1 MELGF
6 NSDPAFTKWVVGK
19 GLLHE
24 KFVLVDI
31 GVFGGENPGW
41 DVLGDHL
48 LVHGFDAGKEAID
61 ALSRRKGG
69 DRAQYHWCAIGNE
82 DGERDFFVNP
92 DDPTQSSFS
101 RPGTNCSA
109 DGKGRYETR
118 RVPVRS
124 LDSLLTAGEIP
135 APDFLKVDVEGS
147 EKQVLHGAARCL
159 SERLLGIETET
170 NFNASPDYP
179 NTHIGLVQECIV
191 PHGFQMFDL
200 NFHRAPRAS
209 FENAQQAR
217 GLRRL
222 AYHQTSRPSSFNVL
236 FCRDLAA
243 EAAGLQFPVATRSP
257 RNADEIIKAM
267 VILEL
272 YRLTDVAFDTARRLA
287 GDLGTRLDVDKACSL
302 LVESGRSVASTAESF
317 EEALA
322 SEADLRRKI
331 YEMRSSPSWRLT
343 APLRWLKRR
352 LVR

>member
-1 MELGF
+1 
-6 NSDPAFTKWVVGK
+6 
-19 GLLHE
+19 
-24 KFVLVDI
+24 FV
-31 GVFGGENPGW
+31 
-41 DVLGDHL
+41 H
-48 LVHGFDAGKEAID
+48 H
-61 ALSRRKGG
+61 
-69 DRAQYHWCAIGNE
+69 
-82 DGERDFFVNP
+82 
-92 DDPTQSSFS
+92 DDPTQSSFAG
-101 RPGTNCSA
+101 PGTNCSA

-147 EKQVLHGAARCL
+147 EKDVFHGAARCL

-179 NTHIGLVQECIV
+179 NTHIGLVQDCIV

-200 NFHRAPRAS
+200 KFHRAPRVS
-209 FENAQQAR
+209 FEDAQKAH

-222 AYHQTSRPSSFNVL
+222 AYHQTSRPSTFNVL

-243 EAAGLQFPVATRSP
+243 ETEGLQFPVAPRSP
-257 RNADEIIKAM
+257 RNADEIIKAI

-272 YRLTDVAFDTARRLA
+272 YRLTDVAFDTAKRLA
-287 GDLGTRLDVDKACSL
+287 GEVGSRLDVDKACGL
-302 LVESGRSVASTAESF
+302 LLESGRPVASAADSF

-331 YEMRSSPSWRLT
+331 YEMRNSPSWRLT

-352 LVR
+352 LAQ